1 MRLFIAILA
10 LLLILGCNVALII
23 GKDNNVE
30 QQAESRNHADSLKI
44 EPIKKIKSLPVPIG
58 GE

>member
-23 GKDNNVE
+23 GKDNNVD
-30 QQAESRNHADSLKI
+30 QQAESRNHTDSLKI
-44 EPIKKIKSLPVPIG
+44 EPVQKIKSLPVPIG
-58 GE
+58 GD